1 MGNQKSKLSP
11 SDLTEIANNTEFS
24 EYEIQHWYKS
34 FKKDCPSGI
43 LSLTEF
49 KKLYGEFFPYGDASA
64 FAEHAFRTFD
74 KNKDGTIDFREF
86 MIALSVTSRG
96 NFDDKLQWA
105 FNMYDLDKD
114 GHVTKKEMLEIIKA
128 IYKMV
133 GSILAANMTQDDLTP
148 EQRVDRIFAKMDKD
162 HDEQITAEEFTIAA
176 KEDPSLVMLL
186 QMGQQQPQG
195 SA

>member
-1 MGNQKSKLSP
+1 MGHQKSKLTP
-11 SDLTEIANNTEFS
+11 SDLTEIANSTEFT

-49 KKLYGEFFPYGDASA
+49 KKLYGEFFPYGDASS

-114 GHVTKKEMLEIIKA
+114 GHVTKAEMLEIIRA
-128 IYKMV
+128 IYRMV
-133 GSILAANMTQDDLTP
+133 GSILAANMQDDLTP
-148 EQRVDRIFAKMDKD
+148 EQRVDRIFEKMDKD
-162 HDEQITAEEFTIAA
+162 HDEQITAEEFTVAA